1 MQMQGA
7 LCGGMYTIETS
18 EMEEKK
24 RRDAEERMHIHVHV
38 AKLHEMKVM
47 EIACREHE
55 VRSTTLN

>member
-1 MQMQGA
+1 M
-7 LCGGMYTIETS
+7 EEKKRRDD

-24 RRDAEERMHIHVHV
+24 RRDDEERMHIYV

-55 VRSTTLN
+55 VRSISLN

>member
-7 LCGGMYTIETS
+7 LCGGMYTIETT

-24 RRDAEERMHIHVHV
+24 RRDEEERMHIHV
-38 AKLHEMKVM
+38 ARLHEMKVM